1 MVRLTFL
8 LFENYE
14 ILVNNRR
21 FSAKCKTLSVL
32 WCLEYYPHEYI
43 VNLVLSLMGLLIGFS
58 GSCM

>member
-32 WCLEYYPHEYI
+32 WCLEFYRMNI
-43 VNLVLSLMGLLIGFS
+43 L
-58 GSCM
+58 